1 MLERT
6 YHSEILTE
14 DERST
19 DKFPEFSIFNGVAQD
34 KSKSEAIIMGFA
46 GCS

>member
-14 DERST
+14 TEKATWD
-19 DKFPEFSIFNGVAQD
+19 FSSFNGVAQD
-34 KSKSEAIIMGFA
+34 KSKPEAIILGFA